1 MFLTP
6 TLIFPDK
13 GRDKLTGR
21 ELPDALDEIFQEEQL
36 PELSQPIA
44 EDDVDSGLYHVVSFR
59 FYWDQSSK

>member
-21 ELPDALDEIFQEEQL
+21 ELPDALEEIFQEGQL

-44 EDDVDSGLYHVVSFR
+44 EDDVDFR
-59 FYWDQSSK
+59 F